1 MTVTLTTCT
10 TFNTGPQV
18 INSHSVLKHLTLP
31 LGRNN
36 GMARFANKS
45 NSNFPFKNVWCRKD
59 KQLLPL
65 TTFSCDQGKTGWT
78 NTLKTPGRQ
87 LTAAKPGCRW
97 WRRGPKTVITQR
109 IRDPL
114 ITVHGILDPWCQQY
128 NYYDHFIFKLISC
141 FLLWC
146 LFNSHG
152 PKGDELAK
160 ELTNLEYLL
169 LLLLGKRH

>member
-1 MTVTLTTCT
+1 VLIENYTEGESPDMTVTLTTCT

-45 NSNFPFKNVWCRKD
+45 NSNFPSKNVWFRKVKNVWFRKG

-65 TTFSCDQGKTGWT
+65 TTFSCDQGSTGWT

-87 LTAAKPGCRW
+87 LTAAKPTGMPLMTSW
-97 WRRGPKTVITQR
+97 PKDGYYTQR
-109 IRDPL
+109 RDIGPVVP
-114 ITVHGILDPWCQQY
+114 TV
-128 NYYDHFIFKLISC
+128 
-141 FLLWC
+141 
-146 LFNSHG
+146 
-152 PKGDELAK
+152 
-160 ELTNLEYLL
+160 
-169 LLLLGKRH
+169 